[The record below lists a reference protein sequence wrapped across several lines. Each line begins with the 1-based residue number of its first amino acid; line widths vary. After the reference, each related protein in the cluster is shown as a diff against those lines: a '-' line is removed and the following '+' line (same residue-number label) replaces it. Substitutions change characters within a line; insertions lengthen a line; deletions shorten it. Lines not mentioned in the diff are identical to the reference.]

1 MSEVI
6 FNSKNFDSEQVLR
19 ISVDMLKTMPE
30 LCNYIENNEVLFT
43 NFINSIL
50 ETKTTDNLKLHF
62 QVLMEV
68 YTASQ
73 DPRKMARKYRLFRK
87 VSTLE
92 MNCPYPAICMD
103 MKQFM
108 ASLLEM
114 EMV

>member
-1 MSEVI
+1 
-6 FNSKNFDSEQVLR
+6 
-19 ISVDMLKTMPE
+19 
-30 LCNYIENNEVLFT
+30 
-43 NFINSIL
+43 
-50 ETKTTDNLKLHF
+50 
-62 QVLMEV
+62 MEV
-68 YTASQ
+68 YTASL